1 MIALKILGCL
11 LLLFVAYVVGRA
23 VGILTGIG
31 PYPMEAL
38 AIALALGAI
47 AWRTWRRRRDRA
59 TA

>member
-1 MIALKILGCL
+1 MLILRVLAALLV
-11 LLLFVAYVVGRA
+11 LFFAYVVGRA
-23 VGILTGIG
+23 VGIVTGIG

-47 AWRTWRRRRDRA
+47 VWRERRRRRVHA